1 MFDSKTKAM
10 DIVSADVLKGAGSDD
25 RIKFGGVYHVECFD
39 AEGNSKWADDFHN
52 LVVNVGLKDLND
64 KYFSGSSYSA
74 TWYLGLINSS
84 ATFAAGDSMTSHLG
98 WTENVSYTQ
107 TARPTLAFGG
117 STTADPSVI
126 TASSVTF
133 TINATA
139 TIGGAFVSNSSTKSG
154 TAGILFS
161 EGNFTGGNRAVI
173 SGDTLNVTYSF
184 SADAA

>member
-10 DIVSADVLKGAGSDD
+10 DIVSADVTKNAGSDN
-25 RIKFGGVYHVECFD
+25 RIKLGGVYHVECRD
-39 AEGNSKWADDFHN
+39 ADGNMKWEDDFHN

-64 KYFSGSSYSA
+64 KYFSGSSYNA
-74 TWYLGLINSS
+74 TWYLGLVNSS
-84 ATFAAGDSMTSHLG
+84 ATYAAGDSMTSHLG

-107 TARPTLAFGG
+107 AARPTLAFGG

-154 TAGILFS
+154 TTGILFS